1 MSNAQ
6 IIREEIIKERDKR
19 GWDNKDWHRAIGI
32 DQRAL
37 EAVASGMLDLSLPEN
52 ADLKNIILQ
61 ATRDSKLPDMPR
73 FERPVVIAFDIHKG
87 GGGKT
92 TMAVNIA
99 CELGQRG
106 YNVLLVDGDSQGDS
120 TTTILPNEDAETMM
134 QEDSYAKQIE
144 KKNLFTCMNSDY
156 LDMDIRDHIIC
167 SDYDGLDIVA
177 SNTNLSKM
185 DVMLSAMEFRE
196 QIFSNALKNLMEENY
211 YDFIL
216 VDMDKNLGLFNTT
229 ILCGCDYIMIPCECE
244 MYHLKGLYV
253 MDVQIEKVKRYNER
267 LKLLGVVFNKV
278 DKRKRSVEEAKIA
291 AGAKFGDVIFD
302 SMLRVDSNIGNSQ
315 FAGMPVMVYSRSCR
329 ASQELRGIT
338 DEMLDRIK
346 KGRGI

>member
-1 MSNAQ
+1 
-6 IIREEIIKERDKR
+6 
-19 GWDNKDWHRAIGI
+19 
-32 DQRAL
+32 
-37 EAVASGMLDLSLPEN
+37 
-52 ADLKNIILQ
+52 
-61 ATRDSKLPDMPR
+61 
-73 FERPVVIAFDIHKG
+73 
-87 GGGKT
+87 
-92 TMAVNIA
+92 
-99 CELGQRG
+99 
-106 YNVLLVDGDSQGDS
+106 
-120 TTTILPNEDAETMM
+120 
-134 QEDSYAKQIE
+134 
-144 KKNLFTCMNSDY
+144 
-156 LDMDIRDHIIC
+156 
-167 SDYDGLDIVA
+167 
-177 SNTNLSKM
+177 
-185 DVMLSAMEFRE
+185 MLSAMEFRE

-278 DKRKRSVEEAKIA
+278 DKRKRSVE
-291 AGAKFGDVIFD
+291 
-302 SMLRVDSNIGNSQ
+302 DSNIGNSQ

>member
-1 MSNAQ
+1 MNNAQ
-6 IIREEIIKERDKR
+6 KIREKIIKARDKR

-32 DQRAL
+32 DQRVL
-37 EAVASGMLDLSLPEN
+37 EAIDAGDADLSLPGNEE
-52 ADLKNIILQ
+52 LEKIILNS
-61 ATRDSKLPDMPR
+61 TINNDLPDMPR
-73 FERPVVIAFDIHKG
+73 FKQPVVIAFDIHKG

-92 TMAVNIA
+92 TMAVNVA

-120 TTTILPNEDAETMM
+120 TTTILPSEDAEMM
-134 QEDSYAKQIE
+134 KQEDSYAKQIE

-156 LDMDIRDHIIC
+156 LNMDIREHIIC
-167 SDYDGLDIVA
+167 SDYDGLDIVP

-196 QIFSNALKNLMEENY
+196 QIFSNALKGLMEENY
-211 YDFIL
+211 YDFVL

-315 FAGMPVMVYSRSCR
+315 FAGMPVMIYSRSCR